1 MMAEINRDVLRS
13 IILDVLQ
20 EMGGVHEAPQFKAS
34 AGKSTT
40 PSAAPRHEDPTGD
53 DSWLQTGGPAQPGT
67 SADEVVIAVGPAFG
81 RSQRQTIVGVPHQEV
96 IRQLAAEIGRAHV

>member
-40 PSAAPRHEDPTGD
+40 PSAAPRHEDPTGM
-53 DSWLQTGGPAQPGT
+53 QRTMMTG
-67 SADEVVIAVGPAFG
+67 
-81 RSQRQTIVGVPHQEV
+81 
-96 IRQLAAEIGRAHV
+96 QLSNVTLR

>member
-1 MMAEINRDVLRS
+1 MAEINRDVLRS

-53 DSWLQTGGPAQPGT
+53 DSWIPL
-67 SADEVVIAVGPAFG
+67 
-81 RSQRQTIVGVPHQEV
+81 
-96 IRQLAAEIGRAHV
+96 

>member
-40 PSAAPRHEDPTGD
+40 PVRLLDMKIQLVTIAGSKLVALHNLVQAQMK
-53 DSWLQTGGPAQPGT
+53 WLLLLALPLA
-67 SADEVVIAVGPAFG
+67 VVNDKLSLVYRIK
-81 RSQRQTIVGVPHQEV
+81 R
-96 IRQLAAEIGRAHV
+96 

>member
-34 AGKSTT
+34 VGESTT
-40 PSAAPRHEDPTGD
+40 PSAIFKLIQKLITQFGSSTSKRTISNNTNIAIKTSLKFVPFAPCC
-53 DSWLQTGGPAQPGT
+53 
-67 SADEVVIAVGPAFG
+67 
-81 RSQRQTIVGVPHQEV
+81 
-96 IRQLAAEIGRAHV
+96 

>member
-1 MMAEINRDVLRS
+1 MAEINRDVLRS

-40 PSAAPRHEDPTGD
+40 PSAAPRHEDPTAITTSSALVPGCA
-53 DSWLQTGGPAQPGT
+53 GPPVWSQLSSPVGSSCLGAALG
-67 SADEVVIAVGPAFG
+67 VVLLPA
-81 RSQRQTIVGVPHQEV
+81 
-96 IRQLAAEIGRAHV
+96 LALNCGAS

>member
-34 AGKSTT
+34 VGESTT
-40 PSAAPRHEDPTGD
+40 SSAAPRHEDPTGD

-96 IRQLAAEIGRAHV
+96 IRQ

>member
-40 PSAAPRHEDPTGD
+40 PSAC
-53 DSWLQTGGPAQPGT
+53 S
-67 SADEVVIAVGPAFG
+67 
-81 RSQRQTIVGVPHQEV
+81 
-96 IRQLAAEIGRAHV
+96 

>member
-34 AGKSTT
+34 AG
-40 PSAAPRHEDPTGD
+40 
-53 DSWLQTGGPAQPGT
+53 
-67 SADEVVIAVGPAFG
+67 
-81 RSQRQTIVGVPHQEV
+81 
-96 IRQLAAEIGRAHV
+96 

>member
-20 EMGGVHEAPQFKAS
+20 EIGGVHEAPQLKAS

-40 PSAAPRHEDPTGD
+40 PSEATRNEDPDG
-53 DSWLQTGGPAQPGT
+53 
-67 SADEVVIAVGPAFG
+67 
-81 RSQRQTIVGVPHQEV
+81 
-96 IRQLAAEIGRAHV
+96 